1 MYFIILF
8 LLNRICSIQINPE
21 YSYIFLKVRG
31 TGNINILYSGSCTHQ
46 QPSPRLPNEVYIN
59 EAKKN
64 DISYSYSFTQS
75 PNNITLI
82 WYKPLNATGC
92 MFFHCR
98 NIIEMDLSLFKTSEI
113 TCFAGMFNGCSSL
126 TSLNL
131 SNFDTSQATSI
142 FYMFNDCSSLIS
154 IDLSNFNT
162 EKVTD
167 GNSVFSGCSSL
178 KYLNLKNAVLNSSF
192 INQINSL
199 SLKGIIISD
208 KYISYFKNQ
217 YNKLIS
223 CIKFDEFNTSSK
235 FNYYYISSEEN
246 EFICN
251 NCGYEFYETYNDINN
266 YKLDEITCY
275 EKCEQNF
282 IYDIKENKTYCTLTS
297 ICPSPYNKL
306 ILDKSECTDDCR
318 KDKDFKYEFNNI
330 CYKTLPDASE
340 YIHHINDS
348 LIFSKEYFLDR
359 LNLSDLSQGKDVE
372 MRKDNILI
380 SFTTSNEKNNYLDD
394 NKININLG
402 KCEKIL
408 KDFYNISYNDSLY
421 ILSLEAKLN
430 EIKVPKIEYEVYYPL
445 FNTKNVRI
453 IPYS

>member
-1 MYFIILF
+1 MVQRKNDSKKSDYFSKIKEITKDNIKMRYIPNKCKFNLILIYTAQTENIKTNYIEKQIAQFIKKDKFNSLSLYKLKVIIYNLQIMYFIILF

-31 TGNINILYSGSCTHQ
+31 TGNIKILHSDKCTHE

-142 FYMFNDCSSLIS
+142 YYMFKNCSSLIS

-178 KYLNLKNAVLNSSF
+178 KYLNLKNAVLNTNF

-199 SLKGIIISD
+199 SLKSINISY

-223 CIKFDEFNTSSK
+223 CIKFNEFNTSS
-235 FNYYYISSEEN
+235 
-246 EFICN
+246 
-251 NCGYEFYETYNDINN
+251 
-266 YKLDEITCY
+266 
-275 EKCEQNF
+275 
-282 IYDIKENKTYCTLTS
+282 
-297 ICPSPYNKL
+297 
-306 ILDKSECTDDCR
+306 
-318 KDKDFKYEFNNI
+318 
-330 CYKTLPDASE
+330 
-340 YIHHINDS
+340 
-348 LIFSKEYFLDR
+348 
-359 LNLSDLSQGKDVE
+359 
-372 MRKDNILI
+372 
-380 SFTTSNEKNNYLDD
+380 
-394 NKININLG
+394 
-402 KCEKIL
+402 
-408 KDFYNISYNDSLY
+408 
-421 ILSLEAKLN
+421 
-430 EIKVPKIEYEVYYPL
+430 
-445 FNTKNVRI
+445 
-453 IPYS
+453 